1 MKAKRKILVVED
13 EDIIRALF
21 IKALTKEHYEVSC
34 VHDGWEAIKCIKHK
48 KPDLVLLDFKMP
60 GIDGIETLEKIRD
73 MDKHIPV
80 ILISAYLTDEIFK
93 KTAKL
98 NVFSYIRKPFNLDI
112 LKLEVKKA
120 LTKEK

>member
-21 IKALTKEHYEVSC
+21 IKALTKEHYEVLC
-34 VHDGWEAIKCIKHK
+34 VHDGWEAIECIKHK

-60 GIDGIETLEKIRD
+60 GIDGVETLEKIRD

-98 NVFSYIRKPFNLDI
+98 NVFSYIRKLFNLDI